1 MKAIILA
8 AGYTNRLYPLI
19 KDRPKPLLTIR
30 KKPVIEYIIAR
41 LESLEQIDQVF
52 IVTNQKFF
60 GQFQDWLDDFPSTKP
75 IKLINDDSVNGS
87 NSPGAIRD
95 IDIVI
100 KREQISEDL
109 LVVAGDN
116 LFSFGLRNFIEFAG
130 KKKPQSSIGI
140 YNLSG
145 KFDSGKFGVVQI
157 NSEGEIVDFQEKP
170 SHCASSLVATCLYF
184 FPGEKL
190 RLISDYLN
198 HNHHD
203 DAAGDYISWLVKSD
217 KVYGYSFNEGS
228 WLDVGDTDA
237 YTEAVFTF

>member
-8 AGYTNRLYPLI
+8 AGYANRLYPLI

-30 KKPVIEYIIAR
+30 KKPIIEYIIAK
-41 LESLEQIDQVF
+41 LESLEQINQIF

-60 GQFQDWLDDFPSTKP
+60 SQFQDWLDDFPSLKS
-75 IKLINDDSVNGS
+75 IKLISDDSFSGS
-87 NSPGAIRD
+87 DSPGAIKD

-100 KREQISEDL
+100 KKEQISEDL
-109 LVVAGDN
+109 LVIAGDN

-140 YNLSG
+140 YNFSG

-170 SHCASSLVATCLYF
+170 SRSVSSLIATCLYF

-190 RLISDYLN
+190 HLISDYLN
-198 HNHHD
+198 HNLQN

>member
-8 AGYTNRLYPLI
+8 AGYATRLYPLI

-30 KKPVIEYIIAR
+30 KKPIIEYIIAK
-41 LESLEQIDQVF
+41 LESLEQVDQIY

-60 GQFQDWLDDFPSTKP
+60 SQFQDWLDDFPSLKP
-75 IKLINDDSVNGS
+75 IKLINDDSFNGS
-87 NSPGAIRD
+87 DSPGVIRD

-100 KREQISEDL
+100 KRENLADDL

-130 KKKPQSSIGI
+130 RKKPQSSIGI

-170 SHCASSLVATCLYF
+170 SRSDSSLIATCLYF

-190 RLISDYLN
+190 HLISDYLSQGLQN
-198 HNHHD
+198 

-217 KVYGYSFNEGS
+217 KVYGYAFNEGN
-228 WLDVGDTDA
+228 WLDIGDTDA

>member
-8 AGYTNRLYPLI
+8 AGYTNRLYPLT

-30 KKPVIEYIIAR
+30 KKPVIEYIIAK
-41 LESLEQIDQVF
+41 LESLEQIDQIF

-60 GQFQDWLDDFPSTKP
+60 GQFQDWLDDFPSLKP
-75 IKLINDDSVNGS
+75 IKLINDDSLNG
-87 NSPGAIRD
+87 NDSPGAIRG

-116 LFSFGLRNFIEFAG
+116 LFSFGLRNFIEFARE
-130 KKKPQSSIGI
+130 KKPQSSIGI

-170 SHCASSLVATCLYF
+170 SRSASSLVATCLYF

-190 RLISDYLN
+190 HLITDYLG
-198 HNHHD
+198 HNLQN

-217 KVYGYSFNEGS
+217 KVYGYAFNEGN

>member
-8 AGYTNRLYPLI
+8 AGYPSRCYPI
-19 KDRPKPLLTIR
+19 VKDRPKPLLTIR
-30 KKPVIEYIIAR
+30 KKPIIEYIIAK
-41 LESLEQIDQVF
+41 LESLEQIDQIF
-52 IVTNQKFF
+52 IVTNRRFLS
-60 GQFQDWLDDFPSTKP
+60 QFQGWLDDFPSLKP
-75 IKLINDDSVNGS
+75 IKLISDDSLNG
-87 NSPGAIRD
+87 NDSPGAIRD

-100 KREQISEDL
+100 KKEQLAEDV

-116 LFSFGLRNFIEFAG
+116 LFSFSLRGFIEFAR

-140 YNLSG
+140 YNLNG
-145 KFDSGKFGVVQI
+145 KFDSGKFGVVKL
-157 NSEGEIVDFQEKP
+157 NEDEEIIDFQEKP
-170 SHCASSLVATCLYF
+170 SRPASSLVATCLYF

-190 RLISDYLN
+190 RLISDYLS
-198 HNHHD
+198 HNPQD

-217 KVYGYSFNEGS
+217 KVYGYAFNEGN

>member
-1 MKAIILA
+1 MKAVILA

-41 LESLEQIDQVF
+41 LESLGQVDQVF

-60 GQFQDWLDDFPSTKP
+60 GQFQDWLDDFPSMKP
-75 IKLINDDSVNGS
+75 IKLISDDSFNGS

-100 KREQISEDL
+100 KKELISEDL

-116 LFSFGLRNFIEFAG
+116 LFSFGLRNFIEFALER
-130 KKKPQSSIGI
+130 KPQSSIGI
-140 YNLSG
+140 YNLNG
-145 KFDSGKFGVVQI
+145 KFDPGKFGVVQI
-157 NSEGEIVDFQEKP
+157 NSEEEIVDFKEKP
-170 SHCASSLVATCLYF
+170 SSSGSSLVATCLYF

-190 RLISDYLN
+190 HLISDYLSQN
-198 HNHHD
+198 PQD
-203 DAAGDYISWLVKSD
+203 DSAGDYISWLIKSE
-217 KVYGYSFNEGS
+217 KVYGYAFNEGS

-237 YTEAVFTF
+237 YAEAVFTF

>member
-8 AGYTNRLYPLI
+8 AGYTTRLYPLT

-30 KKPVIEYIIAR
+30 KKPVIEYIIAK
-41 LESLEQIDQVF
+41 LESLEQIDQIF

-60 GQFQDWLDDFPSTKP
+60 GQFQDWLDDFPSLKP
-75 IKLINDDSVNGS
+75 IKLINDDSLNG
-87 NSPGAIRD
+87 NDSPGAGRD

-100 KREQISEDL
+100 KREQLAEDL

-140 YNLSG
+140 YNLNG
-145 KFDSGKFGVVQI
+145 KFDSGKFGVVQL
-157 NSEGEIVDFQEKP
+157 NGDEEIVDFQEKP
-170 SHCASSLVATCLYF
+170 SRSASSLVATCLYF

-190 RLISDYLN
+190 RLISDYLS
-198 HNHHD
+198 HNRQD

-217 KVYGYSFNEGS
+217 KVYGYAFNEGN
-228 WLDVGDTDA
+228 WLDVGDADA